1 MRWRTIPT
9 CLGITAALA
18 MAGCSSS
25 GTASSTP
32 PATTGAGTTPTTG
45 AGTTPSTAAAAAP
58 TTVTPISAAPSTTAV
73 PSTIPAPPPVAIAST
88 CPDGAPARLTC
99 FTVAVPVDPAT
110 SGGPSVNLAV
120 TVRRASASTWNAPV
134 LSILGTTPSYSWT
147 DPKAAEVF
155 PGHDMIWVDQRGAGR
170 SDGVTN
176 CPELATYSA
185 EINTINLG
193 TAAAAALKAC
203 FAKAEQS
210 VVPFASIFDHRTVAA
225 DTVVVRRALGIST
238 WALYAGSAGADIALQ
253 LVDQDPASV
262 TALVTRTP
270 TAVGAG
276 GDANDHAAAF
286 GRFAADCAAAPE
298 CSKSGDLQ
306 QALAKTYARLATPVT
321 TKVIE
326 AGTGV
331 AVVLDQMSLLDSM
344 KAIGSVTLSPLIASL
359 LPGGVDGSS
368 DEAVAKAIAANV
380 MIDTSA
386 WVLVSRCQNVDY
398 LYPGLTTTAN
408 DQAGIFAGYT
418 TKRFCDAVGPLP
430 QYSLRAHPT
439 STVPVL
445 AVLPSYDP
453 RSSVTT
459 AKQIFSGFANITMIE
474 VPRIVDPLS
483 QLTDCFYAT
492 ANAFLAA
499 PSAPLDASCLT
510 APAISTLA

>member
-1 MRWRTIPT
+1 M
-9 CLGITAALA
+9 
-18 MAGCSSS
+18 
-25 GTASSTP
+25 
-32 PATTGAGTTPTTG
+32 
-45 AGTTPSTAAAAAP
+45 
-58 TTVTPISAAPSTTAV
+58 
-73 PSTIPAPPPVAIAST
+73 
-88 CPDGAPARLTC
+88 
-99 FTVAVPVDPAT
+99 
-110 SGGPSVNLAV
+110 NLAV
-120 TVRRASASTWNAPV
+120 TVRRASTSTWNAPV
-134 LSILGTTPSYSWT
+134 LSILGTTPTYPWT

-155 PGHDMIWVDQRGAGR
+155 SGHDMIWVDQRGAGR
-170 SDGVTN
+170 SDGVTK

-193 TAAAAALKAC
+193 QEATAALKAC

-225 DTVVVRRALGIST
+225 DTEVVRRALGIST

-253 LVDQDPASV
+253 LVDQNPASV

-276 GDANDHAAAF
+276 GNANDLAAAF
-286 GRFAADCAAAPE
+286 GRFAADCAAAPG

-306 QALAKTYARLATPVT
+306 QALSKTYARLATPVT

-331 AVVLDQMSLLDSM
+331 PVVLDQVTVLDSM
-344 KAIGSVTLSPLIASL
+344 KSIGSITLSTLIASL

-380 MIDTSA
+380 MVDTSA
-386 WVLVSRCQNVDY
+386 WVLVAHCQNVDY

-439 STVPVL
+439 STLPVL

-453 RSSVTT
+453 RSSVAT
-459 AKQIFSGFANITMIE
+459 AKQIFSGFPDSTIVE

-499 PSAPLDASCLT
+499 PSAQLDASCLT
-510 APAISTLA
+510 SPAVATLA